1 MIFLDK
7 TIFKKNFF
15 FKLLDADAWLY
26 VVKRG
31 RKKKLLRKKTVERK
45 YWNVSEQTMMDLL
58 ETSATTLQA
67 KEMAFTGCLKI
78 CH

>member
-1 MIFLDK
+1 MLQAEEALA
-7 TIFKKNFF
+7 KKE
-15 FKLLDADAWLY
+15 
-26 VVKRG
+26 
-31 RKKKLLRKKTVERK
+31 ERK